1 MDPTR
6 SIDPKKTLRPAGQK
20 PAAGAPGPTTA
31 SGARPASTTG
41 DHVSVEVSD
50 VGLARAEARRID
62 AQRLEALR
70 EALKSGTY
78 EVDPDALARRI
89 VDDALGP
96 EAFE

>member
-6 SIDPKKTLRPAGQK
+6 SLDPKKTLRPLGQK
-20 PAAGAPGPTTA
+20 PLGATGGPTTA
-31 SGARPASTTG
+31 PAARPATQSG
-41 DHVSVEVSD
+41 EAVSLEVSD
-50 VGLARAEARRID
+50 LGLGRTEAKKLD

-70 EALKSGTY
+70 EAINSDSY

-89 VDDALGP
+89 LDDALGP

>member
-6 SIDPKKTLRPAGQK
+6 SIDPKKTLRPPGQK
-20 PAAGAPGPTTA
+20 PTAPTAGPTTA
-31 SGARPASTTG
+31 SGARPASSSG
-41 DHVSVEVSD
+41 DQVSVEVSD
-50 VGLARAEARRID
+50 VGFARAEAKRID

-70 EALKSGTY
+70 EALSSGTY

>member
-6 SIDPKKTLRPAGQK
+6 SIDPKKTLRPAAQK
-20 PAAGAPGPTTA
+20 PAAPAAGPTTA
-31 SGARPASTTG
+31 SGARPASSTG

-50 VGLARAEARRID
+50 VGFAKAEARRID

-70 EALKSGTY
+70 EAVNSGSY

-96 EAFE
+96 EAYE